1 MRALDKKLVR
11 DLRRLWAQALAV
23 ALVMACGAATLIMA
37 VGSYRA
43 LSETRAAYYERYRFG
58 DVFASAVRA
67 PNALAATIG
76 AIDGV
81 ASVETRVLKPVLLDI
96 PGLREPATGL
106 AISLPPTGEPA
117 VNALFLREGRIPEP
131 GRANEVAVNA
141 TFAAAHGFSVGS
153 TFSAIVNGAKISLLV
168 VGIVLSPEYVY
179 ALGPGDLMPDN
190 RRFGILW
197 MPEKTLAALFDLEGA
212 FNSVSLRLLHD
223 GDETAVTDALDR
235 ALAPYGGTGAHGR
248 KDQMSNAFL
257 DSELTQLDAMG
268 RIIPPIFLAVAA
280 FLINMILSRLIALER
295 EQIGLLKA
303 IGYGRFA
310 VVWHYLKLVI
320 VIAAAGGVLGAAIG
334 TWAGHELT
342 VVYSRFYSFPFLLFR
357 PAGDI
362 YVLTAAVSVLAAIA
376 GAFTSVRT
384 AFALPAAVAMQ
395 PPAPPVYR
403 RILQAAASQVRIFSA
418 LTTMAL
424 RHLWR
429 HPVRTGLTALGIAM
443 SVALIEIALGTLDSV
458 DGMINGIYYQA
469 DRQDMTIAFAGP
481 RGPDAVNDV
490 AHLPGIMRVEP
501 YLIAPVRI
509 SNGHYSRQLS
519 ITGKPPG
526 TDLSRVLDVDGKPVV
541 LPETGLALGDRVAD
555 ILKVSIGDLVRVE
568 LLEGARRTADV
579 PITAIIQSYLGL
591 AVFMDIT
598 ALARLMGTGPRVSGI
613 HVALDQARLDDL
625 YATVKETPT
634 VAAVA
639 LQTVSRQRLQ
649 ETMRENLTI
658 SLSIYY
664 GLAIVIAFGVLYNSA
679 RIQLSERARELAT
692 LRVIGF
698 GKLEVANVLFI
709 EIGVVVVLA
718 QPLGWLIGTGVGYY
732 ITQAL
737 ATDLFRVPFVVQL
750 DTYAL
755 ATLIVA
761 GAAAAAA
768 VVVHNRVNRLDL
780 IRVLKTRE

>member
-1 MRALDKKLVR
+1 
-11 DLRRLWAQALAV
+11 
-23 ALVMACGAATLIMA
+23 
-37 VGSYRA
+37 
-43 LSETRAAYYERYRFG
+43 
-58 DVFASAVRA
+58 
-67 PNALAATIG
+67 
-76 AIDGV
+76 
-81 ASVETRVLKPVLLDI
+81 
-96 PGLREPATGL
+96 
-106 AISLPPTGEPA
+106 
-117 VNALFLREGRIPEP
+117 
-131 GRANEVAVNA
+131 
-141 TFAAAHGFSVGS
+141 
-153 TFSAIVNGAKISLLV
+153 
-168 VGIVLSPEYVY
+168 
-179 ALGPGDLMPDN
+179 
-190 RRFGILW
+190 
-197 MPEKTLAALFDLEGA
+197 
-212 FNSVSLRLLHD
+212 
-223 GDETAVTDALDR
+223 
-235 ALAPYGGTGAHGR
+235 
-248 KDQMSNAFL
+248 
-257 DSELTQLDAMG
+257 
-268 RIIPPIFLAVAA
+268 
-280 FLINMILSRLIALER
+280 
-295 EQIGLLKA
+295 
-303 IGYGRFA
+303 
-310 VVWHYLKLVI
+310 
-320 VIAAAGGVLGAAIG
+320 
-334 TWAGHELT
+334 
-342 VVYSRFYSFPFLLFR
+342 
-357 PAGDI
+357 
-362 YVLTAAVSVLAAIA
+362 
-376 GAFTSVRT
+376 
-384 AFALPAAVAMQ
+384 
-395 PPAPPVYR
+395 
-403 RILQAAASQVRIFSA
+403 
-418 LTTMAL
+418 
-424 RHLWR
+424 
-429 HPVRTGLTALGIAM
+429 M